1 MFGLGVTEIIIIAV
15 ILLLLFGAKRLP
27 DIGAGLG
34 QTVRELGKIKKDL
47 SKDKKSDKNAEVS
60 EESEPESTSLEGKVG
75 DSLQKKVT
83 DKMLGQVP
91 GIKQAKQVKDKADRI
106 KKIIS

>member
-34 QTVRELGKIKKDL
+34 QTVGELGKIKKDL
-47 SKDKKSDKNAEVS
+47 SKGKKSEKNAEVS
-60 EESEPESTSLEGKVG
+60 EESEPGSESLEGKVA

-91 GIKQAKQVKDKADRI
+91 GIKQAKQVKDKAEII
-106 KKIIS
+106 KKIVS